1 MWDLGGGAEERRR
14 KEWEEK
20 LEEQPQAAALL
31 SLLFFFWG
39 PFWWSRLF
47 LLPSLSES
55 GGVYPSSLKWG
66 SGAAEGEEQRKRE
79 IQIPQ

>member
-1 MWDLGGGAEERRR
+1 MGGETGGA
-14 KEWEEK
+14 
-20 LEEQPQAAALL
+20 AAGSCFAFPFV
-31 SLLFFFWG
+31 FFLG